1 LKFDYKKIAAR
12 PISAAPTDP
21 ALKATIL
28 AAPFPDVFITLVS
41 APAGTPV
48 PIGGK
53 VVVAGPLVF
62 CTWMKFAAIG
72 GVVIAVWA
80 RNTVKLKPMLG
91 PSWVGK
97 TKLEGCWKR
106 TKT

>member
-1 LKFDYKKIAAR
+1 MKFDHKKIAAR

-21 ALKATIL
+21 APKATIL
-28 AAPFPDVFITLVS
+28 AAPLPDIFMTLVS

-62 CTWMKFAAIG
+62 CTWKKLAAIG
-72 GVVIAVWA
+72 GVVTAVWA
-80 RNTVKLKPMLG
+80 RNMVKLKPTLG
-91 PSWVGK
+91 PS
-97 TKLEGCWKR
+97 
-106 TKT
+106 